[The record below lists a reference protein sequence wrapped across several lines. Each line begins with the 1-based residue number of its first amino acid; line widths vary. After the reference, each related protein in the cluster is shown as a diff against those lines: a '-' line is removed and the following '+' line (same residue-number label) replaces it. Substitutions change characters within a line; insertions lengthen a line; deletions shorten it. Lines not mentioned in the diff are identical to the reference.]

1 MKNIILLLLIFYSSV
16 VFSQKYTF
24 NFATHYEFYSAKKKY
39 ETVSYSNTDN
49 PNLFLYFYN
58 TDGKRT
64 AKLVDTEQMQ
74 NHFFSV
80 IRQTTQD
87 GEILHFEYIRSEKK
101 EENKFH
107 KENPIYYDFKTIK
120 TDSISKTVVMQFYTN
135 QKRKKVNHSIELK
148 IVPADANYFPNY
160 RIATFHGLSD
170 RIELDYKENGLV
182 VEAYN
187 LTKKKK
193 KEQAKLIYSEKIQFE
208 LIVPTKK

>member
-24 NFATHYEFYSAKKKY
+24 NFATHYEFYFAKKKY

-49 PNLFLYFYN
+49 PNIFLYFYN

-64 AKLVDTEQMQ
+64 AKLEDTEQMQ

-80 IRQTTQD
+80 SRQVTTN
-87 GEILHFEYIRSEKK
+87 GEVLHFKYINSEKK
-101 EENKFH
+101 EENKLF
-107 KENPIYYDFKTIK
+107 KQYPTYYDFKTTK
-120 TDSISKTVVMQFYTN
+120 RDSLYKTVVLQFYTN
-135 QKRKKVNHSIELK
+135 EKKKKVNLRLELK
-148 IVPADANYFPNY
+148 IKEADANYFPNY
-160 RIATFHGLSD
+160 RIATLHGASE
-170 RIELDYKENGLV
+170 RKELNYTENGLV
-182 VEAYN
+182 VEAFD

-208 LIVPTKK
+208 LVVPTKK